1 MNILNKMDHI
11 YKIYEFLPLTDNSK
25 HLILEPLSCV
35 LKLALLQ
42 YKPVGTKISVV
53 NNAIKFNEPSFLS
66 DEFDLNA
73 EKACNSGYYL
83 Q

>member
-42 YKPVGTKISVV
+42 YKPVGRKNIC
-53 NNAIKFNEPSFLS
+53 IK
-66 DEFDLNA
+66 
-73 EKACNSGYYL
+73 
-83 Q
+83 